1 MICWLMVDLG
11 WWVSELVG
19 NLIVLMWLGLLW
31 FCWVYC
37 VLVGMVVG
45 LLWVWVFLL
54 CCLWIFRVV

>member
-31 FCWVYC
+31 FCWV
-37 VLVGMVVG
+37 
-45 LLWVWVFLL
+45 LL
-54 CCLWIFRVV
+54 CFGWYDCWFTLGLGVSVVLLVDI